1 MRLTTLNFFFLQKV
15 ILGEF
20 IRGSRCDW
28 LTFMNQIQT
37 WIRWERFFVNLATNK
52 DDAKREI
59 AHENALCEKYGLW
72 IRICHRYGII
82 SLSLSMRYAATEP
95 LRRLLSSYA
104 CARTQPHRISHTSIF
119 NDITLRIVTHIVWI
133 RNCQRLLKV
142 HGVSL
147 REKKAAAIT
156 KKIHF
161 QAHATSTLSECD
173 LSN

>member
-1 MRLTTLNFFFLQKV
+1 MRLTHIYEST
-15 ILGEF
+15 I
-20 IRGSRCDW
+20 
-28 LTFMNQIQT
+28 QI

-82 SLSLSMRYAATEP
+82 SLSLSQRHAATEP

-104 CARTQPHRISHTSIF
+104 CARTQPHQISHTSIF

-133 RNCQRLLKV
+133 SNCQRLLKV
-142 HGVSL
+142 HGVRL

-161 QAHATSTLSECD
+161 QAHAMSTLSECD